1 MNLHEFQA
9 KEILARRGVRV
20 PAGRIAWSA
29 EEAEAVAREL
39 AAQRFAVKAQILA
52 GGRGQAGGVK
62 FAATSDTV
70 RSAAQ
75 SLIGS
80 TLVTRQTGPE
90 GRKVK
95 RVYVEEAVSTSRD
108 IYVAALVDRRAGCPM
123 LIGVSEGGEDVEER
137 IARDENAVRRL
148 PLPLDGSQPAED
160 DLRDFAASLVGQ
172 DGPVE
177 KAVDILRVL
186 ASALGELDATLIE
199 INPLALTK
207 GGDLI
212 VVDAKLTLDDNALF
226 RHPDLQALRDEDEQD
241 AVEFEAQRHDINFV
255 RMDGDIGVVV
265 NGAGLALATHDM
277 LRDAGGAPANFM
289 DIRTTAT
296 SLQIAKGIGLL
307 LANPGVKVLLINV
320 HGGGMTSCDT
330 IVEAL
335 SIAMRWSGRRVPV
348 VFRAAG
354 QNAGYAEKMMVD
366 RRIPHEAAKTIQD
379 AVRLAVA
386 QAGKRAA

>member
-1 MNLHEFQA
+1 M
-9 KEILARRGVRV
+9 RV